1 MILSSYFSF
10 FSYFIVLSAQV
21 RVESEKC
28 KECHKSLDQEEMP
41 PVTSRPWPQSREQAE
56 EEFMGLTLFLSP
68 ISPASCGPNPARRQ
82 STSKPGE
89 IPQAQN
95 PRVQRRVETGS
106 FRA

>member
-1 MILSSYFSF
+1 MSRYPETSHRETGITLG
-10 FSYFIVLSAQV
+10 LP
-21 RVESEKC
+21 
-28 KECHKSLDQEEMP
+28 HKSLDQEEMP

-56 EEFMGLTLFLSP
+56 EEFMGLTLFLPP